1 MFDFLSKHLNNGKTN
16 NTLVPPPSIDE
27 LTQRLANAVKKQY
40 VDGNISV
47 AELQKVIDL
56 ASNGARLRTMLNFL

>member
-1 MFDFLSKHLNNGKTN
+1 MFNFLNKPLNNGEIN
-16 NTLVPPPSIDE
+16 NTLVPLPFIDE

-40 VDGNISV
+40 VDGNITA

-56 ASNGARLRTMLNFL
+56 ASNGARLRTVLNFL